1 LLSVSDF
8 PSIAKEIKNCPNIC
22 LASDYKME
30 NDHSLHG
37 DIEALNLIDLDK
49 EGLGS
54 YKKYLKR
61 NSLTSQR
68 ASTSLSK

>member
-1 LLSVSDF
+1 MLSASDL
-8 PSIAKEIKNCPNIC
+8 PTIAKEIPNAC
-22 LASDYKME
+22 LASDHKMA
-30 NDHSLHG
+30 NDHILHG
-37 DIEALNLIDLDK
+37 DIEALNLVDLDK
-49 EGLGS
+49 EGLSS